1 MFLAIL
7 EKENIDDQ
15 DYFLNLFQKNSIN
28 RLIEYIY
35 DKFKCTNKE
44 KKHENRNE
52 EMKIFKIKLNERKKV
67 E

>member
-7 EKENIDDQ
+7 EKENIDDH

-35 DKFKCTNKE
+35 DKFKCTNKA
-44 KKHENRNE
+44 KKHKNRKE
-52 EMKIFKIKLNERKKV
+52 EVKIFRIKLSKWEKV

>member
-7 EKENIDDQ
+7 EKENIDGH

-35 DKFKCTNKE
+35 DKFKCTNKA
-44 KKHENRNE
+44 KKHKNRNE
-52 EMKIFKIKLNERKKV
+52 EMKIFRIKLSKWEKV

>member
-44 KKHENRNE
+44 KKYKHRNE
-52 EMKIFKIKLNERKKV
+52 EMKIFRIKLSKWEKV